1 MQIGIDLGGSHVA
14 VAVISENGKIAA
26 KREQDLILIQE
37 KSIEQQ
43 IRDTM
48 VSLIQ
53 QVLKEIGAPL
63 CVLNKIGIACPRWSK
78 RRKSKKYL

>member
-53 QVLKEIGAPL
+53 QVLKEVGAPL
-63 CVLNKIGIACPRWSK
+63 CVLNKIGIASPRSSK

>member
-1 MQIGIDLGGSHVA
+1 M
-14 VAVISENGKIAA
+14 
-26 KREQDLILIQE
+26 QE

-53 QVLKEIGAPL
+53 QELKEVGAPL
-63 CVLNKIGIACPRWSK
+63 CVLNKIGIACPR
-78 RRKSKKYL
+78 